1 MPPSILRLTTGG
13 LLVVLCACDQEAPGR
28 VLPPPETPRVELL
41 ADCSML
47 ANAEQV
53 CVRSDGGGRLFG
65 FDPTSLNTACA
76 IDAFVPDH
84 ASSLA
89 WIKDEVYACADD
101 YLFQIS
107 LRDGHVAKSPEFCLE
122 AASTGSDL
130 VISGGAHPMAR
141 YDRWE
146 DYPDRPTRVYD
157 NWLTVSRVA
166 VIGSI
171 YYGAWHATAEIE
183 RLDLETGQVLTPLP
197 LGDSDWNFGLGAL
210 PDRLLLVR
218 PSRLGGVEARDPNT
232 GALIESSAVPWAD
245 DNRAVVCGGRIPARP
260 LPPVIS
266 NPVTAVGDCELSAY
280 DSGDPNE
287 DELHVVGVY
296 ETTDGTGLI
305 QVNRAGKVDL
315 VVVAATESAWTI
327 VASPTTQLQ
336 SVRVL
341 GAQPGA
347 VVAPAGV
354 PVSIEVGE
362 NRPPS
367 VVGIGYDYDSFAGR
381 LMVEGLAELY
391 GRPVRSF
398 NGCYRGSS
406 FELR

>member
-1 MPPSILRLTTGG
+1 MFPSVLRLATSG
-13 LLVVLCACDQEAPGR
+13 LLVVWCACDQDAPGL
-28 VLPPPETPRVELL
+28 VLPHPQAPGVELL

-53 CVRSDGGGRLFG
+53 CVRSEYGGRLLG
-65 FDPTSLNTACA
+65 FDPSSLNTACA

-84 ASSLA
+84 TSSLA
-89 WIKDEVYACADD
+89 WIKDEVYACADEH
-101 YLFQIS
+101 LFQIS
-107 LRDGHVAKSPEFCLE
+107 LKDGHIAARPEFCAS
-122 AASTGSDL
+122 AASAGDDL
-130 VISGGAHPMAR
+130 VISGGAHPIAR
-141 YDRWE
+141 YSRWE
-146 DYPDRPTRVYD
+146 DYPARPTRVYED
-157 NWLTVSRVA
+157 WLTVSRVA

-183 RLDLETGQVLTPLP
+183 RLDLEIGEVLPPLP
-197 LGDSDWNFGLGAL
+197 LGGSDWNFGLGAL

-218 PSRLGGVEARDPNT
+218 PSPTGGVEARDPET
-232 GALIESSAVPWAD
+232 GALIESAPVAWAD
-245 DNRAVVCGGRIPARP
+245 RNQAVVCGGRIPSRP

-266 NPVTAVGDCELSAY
+266 DPVTAVGDCELSAY
-280 DSGDPNE
+280 DSGDRRE
-287 DELHVVGVY
+287 EELHVVGVY

-341 GAQPGA
+341 GAKPGA

-362 NRPPS
+362 DRPPS
-367 VVGIGYDYDSFAGR
+367 VLSIGYNYDSFAGR
-381 LMVEGLAELY
+381 LMVESLAELY

-398 NGCYRGSS
+398 NGCYRGSV